1 MKLTAILSALTLLAA
16 ILCAQAP
23 AAKPGSI
30 DGVVTNSVTGE
41 PLKKVQIA
49 LRTRDSQSTAIT
61 DATGHFHF
69 DNVNPDSYSISA
81 ERPGFMVPGAPLGGP
96 YSITVGDEQ
105 HVRDVALKL
114 MPLGAISGHV
124 LDDDGDP
131 IVRAGVNVLRYVYGP
146 GRKQL
151 KSVAYVE
158 SNDLGEFEALFL
170 VPGRYYIEATSAP
183 PPNVPPLTRWAH
195 SEQAYPLTFYPNASE
210 ATQATRV
217 SLAPG
222 AHLGNIDF
230 RLHKL
235 PAYHIRGTVGGVSAS
250 DAGPPSPVLVTVPD
264 SDLGPNLAQSA
275 VRRDGTF
282 DLRGIVNGA
291 YQLSYTHFLPGN
303 MPSFSDQS
311 VRVSDA
317 DVNGVVLTPRKPVE
331 VSGSVTVEGPQPEK
345 LEVQIVLSS
354 LQGPDGNAN
363 SPVGPDGKFTLSA
376 LAKAYL
382 LQFSNVPAGKYVKS
396 IHFGDREIK
405 NGEIDLTEGSA
416 AALNIVLGADGG
428 EIDGTVQNASGQPTA
443 VILITLAPAEEYD
456 GRSDLLKNIVTD
468 ASSIFQMN
476 DVAPGVYQVLAWEN
490 DAAGGIQSS
499 EFRKAFEDRSVAV
512 TVGPK
517 EKVSVQLNIITAD
530 DMEKGMTKLP

>member
-1 MKLTAILSALTLLAA
+1 MKLTAILSAFTLLTGV
-16 ILCAQAP
+16 LCAQTP

-30 DGVVTNSVTGE
+30 DGVVTNSVTAE

-49 LRTRDSQSTAIT
+49 LRTRDSQTTAIT

-69 DNVNPDSYSISA
+69 DNVNPDSYRISA
-81 ERPGFMVPGAPLGGP
+81 ERPGFMEPGAPLGGP

-105 HVRDVALKL
+105 HVRDLALKL

-235 PAYHIRGTVGGVSAS
+235 PAYHIRGTVGADSGSR
-250 DAGPPSPVLVTVPD
+250 SPVLVTVPD
-264 SDLGPNLAQSA
+264 SDLGPNLAESA

-303 MPSFSDQS
+303 MLSFSDQS

-331 VSGSVTVEGPQPEK
+331 VSGSITVEGPQPDK

-354 LQGPDGNAN
+354 LQGPDGNVN

-376 LAKAYL
+376 LAKSYL
-382 LQFSNVPAGKYVKS
+382 LQVANVPAGKYVKS

-405 NGEIDLTEGSA
+405 N
-416 AALNIVLGADGG
+416 ALNIVLGADGG

-456 GRSDLLKNIVTD
+456 GRSDLLINAVTN
-468 ASSIFQMN
+468 ASIIFQMN
-476 DVAPGVYQVLAWEN
+476 DVAPGVYQVFAWEN

>member
-1 MKLTAILSALTLLAA
+1 MKLTAILSAFTLLTGV
-16 ILCAQAP
+16 LCAQTP

-30 DGVVTNSVTGE
+30 DGVVTNSVTAE

-49 LRTRDSQSTAIT
+49 LRTRDSQTTAIT

-81 ERPGFMVPGAPLGGP
+81 ERPRFMEPGAPLGGP

-124 LDDDGDP
+124 LDDDGDA

-222 AHLGNIDF
+222 AHLGNIERPEQF
-230 RLHKL
+230 N
-235 PAYHIRGTVGGVSAS
+235 S
-250 DAGPPSPVLVTVPD
+250 VL
-264 SDLGPNLAQSA
+264 LE
-275 VRRDGTF
+275 
-282 DLRGIVNGA
+282 
-291 YQLSYTHFLPGN
+291 H
-303 MPSFSDQS
+303 
-311 VRVSDA
+311 
-317 DVNGVVLTPRKPVE
+317 LTQAPTRT
-331 VSGSVTVEGPQPEK
+331 STPEPTEAK
-345 LEVQIVLSS
+345 ELSS
-354 LQGPDGNAN
+354 
-363 SPVGPDGKFTLSA
+363 
-376 LAKAYL
+376 
-382 LQFSNVPAGKYVKS
+382 
-396 IHFGDREIK
+396 
-405 NGEIDLTEGSA
+405 
-416 AALNIVLGADGG
+416 
-428 EIDGTVQNASGQPTA
+428 
-443 VILITLAPAEEYD
+443 
-456 GRSDLLKNIVTD
+456 
-468 ASSIFQMN
+468 
-476 DVAPGVYQVLAWEN
+476 
-490 DAAGGIQSS
+490 
-499 EFRKAFEDRSVAV
+499 
-512 TVGPK
+512 
-517 EKVSVQLNIITAD
+517 
-530 DMEKGMTKLP
+530 